1 MNGHGLACRQ
11 LQTLRHD
18 GNLRGRRRE
27 RGAIAV
33 LFAFLLLVLVG
44 MIGLSIDIS
53 RLYNRKGEL
62 QSLADAAALS
72 GADSLDGT
80 KAGVEAAVLAAKA
93 AGMAKKFA
101 YERSTASWSDGA
113 VEFSTAPSGEPWVSA
128 VVAGATP
135 AKMMFMKVDTSVLA
149 SAVGTVDTIFMQVV
163 APGMTEAY
171 TSATAIA
178 GRSHVKIA
186 PLAICALT
194 NQPAISRTT
203 CGGVNPELIQY
214 GFRRGVGYDLMQLN
228 PGGSTPENFVVNPID
243 VPGTVQTTS
252 NLEAGVVGPY
262 ICSGTLPLGSVV
274 QGAVAVGRPFPLAT
288 LYQQLNSR
296 FDQYGAG
303 LCNPHAAP
311 PDINIKP
318 FLYNTAGWMVQT
330 PAAQTAALSN
340 EANVL
345 RTVADRDPGPPGTT
359 APMYGLLWSYA
370 KPVRICNTSAASLPE
385 PDAGY
390 PPFEQ
395 SLWPSLYSP
404 GNPAPNA
411 TYPATTP
418 YLTNSAST
426 FEAPSAANGPGVARR
441 RVLHVPLL
449 RCPVP
454 AGTASSGFVL
464 AIGRFFMTVPAT
476 STSVKAEFAGIEP
489 TRNLLGTVEL
499 YK

>member
-1 MNGHGLACRQ
+1 MNGHGQACRQ
-11 LQTLRHD
+11 TEAIRD
-18 GNLRGRRRE
+18 GAHVRGRRRQ

-33 LFAFLLLVLVG
+33 LFALILLVLVG
-44 MIGLSIDIS
+44 MIGLSIDMS
-53 RLYNRKGEL
+53 RLYNRKSEL

-72 GADSLDGT
+72 GADSLAGT
-80 KAGVEAAVLAAKA
+80 KAGVEAAVLAAEA
-93 AGMAKKFA
+93 AGKAKKIA
-101 YERSTASWSDGA
+101 YERATASWSKDA
-113 VEFSTAPSGEPWVSA
+113 VLFSTAPSGEPWVSA
-128 VVAGATP
+128 TVAGANP
-135 AKMMFMKVDTSVLA
+135 AKMMFIKVDTSALA
-149 SAVGTVDTIFMQVV
+149 SAVGTIDTIFMQVV

-171 TSATAIA
+171 TSATAVA
-178 GRSHVKIA
+178 GRSHVKVA
-186 PLAICALT
+186 PLAICALS
-194 NQPAISRTT
+194 NEPAISRTN
-203 CGGVNPELIQY
+203 CGGINPELIQY

-228 PGGSTPENFVVNPID
+228 PGGTTPENFVVNPID
-243 VPGTVQTTS
+243 VPGTVQTAS
-252 NLEAGVVGPY
+252 NLQAGVVGPY
-262 ICSGTLPLGSVV
+262 VCSGTLPLGSVV

-303 LCNPHAAP
+303 LCDRHAAP
-311 PDINIKP
+311 PDTNIKS
-318 FLYNTAGWMVQT
+318 FEFDTADWMKVK
-330 PAAQTAALSN
+330 PDRQTAAKLDEN
-340 EANVL
+340 NAL

-411 TYPATTP
+411 AYPATTP
-418 YLTNSAST
+418 YLANSGSNY
-426 FEAPSAANGPGVARR
+426 EAPSAANGPGVAQR
-441 RVLHVPLL
+441 RVLHVPLV

-454 AGTASSGFVL
+454 AGTASSAFVL

-476 STSVKAEFAGIEP
+476 SSSVKAEFAGIEP
-489 TRNLLGTVEL
+489 THKLLGTVEL